1 VKKNLEVGIE
11 SLINQAD
18 SIAPSISLYE
28 STGSYG
34 SFNDQDLDVSRFT
47 TWNLQ
52 VKSIFEDLKEKYP
65 KSYRFLYEDFIQLQ
79 EESKQFH
86 SKSIYVS
93 KAKILL
99 SSAIELLENASK
111 EKQTILSSKPSEA
124 PEKLT
129 LKWLFQHVTVK
140 QWIGCFSILVS
151 VFLAG
156 YSVAIYLVEKGIIEI
171 PSKEKHNKPL

>member
-1 VKKNLEVGIE
+1 MKKNLEVGIE

-86 SKSIYVS
+86 SKSIYAVS
-93 KAKILL
+93 Y
-99 SSAIELLENASK
+99 
-111 EKQTILSSKPSEA
+111 TH
-124 PEKLT
+124 LT
-129 LKWLFQHVTVK
+129 LPTKRIV
-140 QWIGCFSILVS
+140 
-151 VFLAG
+151 
-156 YSVAIYLVEKGIIEI
+156 
-171 PSKEKHNKPL
+171 